1 MDRKQQVR
9 ELLDRLPEA
18 VTYAEIIDAV
28 DLLDAIEES
37 EADIAAGRVIPHE
50 QVMKELHDKW
60 IPIPPSDTK

>member
-9 ELLDRLPEA
+9 EMLDRLPDD

-28 DLLDAIEES
+28 DLLDAVEEG
-37 EADIAAGRVIPHE
+37 EADIAAGRGIPHA

-60 IPIPPSDTK
+60 FPNLPVDTK